1 MGITLSVLAS
11 GSRGNSTYV
20 ATERAR
26 LLVDGG
32 LSAREI
38 ERRLLSVGASPK
50 DLDGIVVTHEHVDHV
65 RGVGTLSRRYELPVY
80 LNKQTYKH
88 LPDSMGRIDQKE
100 EFVTGKSFCIE
111 DVTIHPFAISHDGVD
126 PVGFTLANGS
136 VKIGVCTGSVKI
148 GVCTDLGAATKLVYR
163 HLEHCSVLI
172 LEANHDMEMLKNGPY
187 PWPVKQRIKSRIGH
201 LSNEQSKSRIG
212 HLSNEQSVDVLSR
225 VFSEN
230 LQEVVLAH
238 MSETNNSKAMVSK
251 TFSGLLDHHMRERL
265 NITLASQHQPLD
277 LIQL

>member
-1 MGITLSVLAS
+1 VG
-11 GSRGNSTYV
+11 
-20 ATERAR
+20 R
-26 LLVDGG
+26 L
-32 LSAREI
+32 
-38 ERRLLSVGASPK
+38 
-50 DLDGIVVTHEHVDHV
+50 
-65 RGVGTLSRRYELPVY
+65 
-80 LNKQTYKH
+80 
-88 LPDSMGRIDQKE
+88 DQRE

-126 PVGFTLANGS
+126 PVGFTLAN
-136 VKIGVCTGSVKI
+136 GSVKI

-201 LSNEQSKSRIG
+201 LSNEQS
-212 HLSNEQSVDVLSR
+212 VDVLSR

-238 MSETNNSKAMVSK
+238 MSETNNSEAMVSK

-265 NITLASQHQPLD
+265 NITLASQHQSLD
-277 LIQL
+277 PIQL

>member
-20 ATERAR
+20 ATERVR

-32 LSAREI
+32 LSAREL
-38 ERRLLSVGASPK
+38 ERRLLSIGASPK
-50 DLDGIVVTHEHVDHV
+50 ELNGIVVTHEHVDHV
-65 RGVGTLSRRYELPVY
+65 RGVGTLSRRYNLPVY
-80 LNKQTYKH
+80 LNKQTHQH
-88 LPDSMGRIDQKE
+88 LPDSVGRLDQKE
-100 EFVTGKSFCIE
+100 EFVTGRSFSIE
-111 DVTIHPFAISHDGVD
+111 DLTIHPFAISHDGVD
-126 PVGFTLANGS
+126 PVGFTLAN
-136 VKIGVCTGSVKI
+136 GSVKI

-187 PWPVKQRIKSRIGH
+187 PWPVKQRIKSRV
-201 LSNEQSKSRIG
+201 G

-238 MSETNNSKAMVSK
+238 MSETNNSAKMVLN
-251 TFSGLLDHHMRERL
+251 TFHGMLEQNKRERL
-265 NITLASQHQPLD
+265 TITLAFQHQPLD
-277 LIQL
+277 PIQL